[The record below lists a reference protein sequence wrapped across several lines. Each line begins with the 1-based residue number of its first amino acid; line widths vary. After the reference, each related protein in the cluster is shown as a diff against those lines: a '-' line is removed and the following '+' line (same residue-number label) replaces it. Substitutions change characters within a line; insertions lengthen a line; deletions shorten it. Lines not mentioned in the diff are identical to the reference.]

1 VPSAPTDAA
10 VPPARAARSRGRRAG
25 GQDAREQI
33 VQGAR
38 AEFADRGYG
47 AASLRGV
54 ARRAGVDP
62 ALVRYYFRGGK
73 GELFAQAVG
82 ERAID
87 PGRIATDLLAGGLDG
102 LGARLVERVVG
113 VWDEPGGPER
123 FRLIIAAAASG
134 QGPLLADFVRA
145 EIIGRVAAAAPGPD
159 AELRASLAATQVAGL
174 LVTRYVL
181 QVPAVVAA
189 SPAELARRVG
199 PAIQA
204 VLVPAGPPG
213 RAAAPEPAGPRGG
226 AAPPVPPVPAAGTE
240 VLAP

>member
-1 VPSAPTDAA
+1 VPTASAATDDEA
-10 VPPARAARSRGRRAG
+10 VRPGGTVRPRGRRAG

-33 VQGAR
+33 LSGAR
-38 AEFADRGYG
+38 AEFAERGYE

-62 ALVRYYFRGGK
+62 ALVRYYFHGGK
-73 GELFAQAVG
+73 GELFARAVG
-82 ERAID
+82 ELAID
-87 PGRIATDLLAGGLDG
+87 PGAIASELLAGGIDG

-123 FRLIIAAAASG
+123 FRLIIAAAASARATVF
-134 QGPLLADFVRA
+134 ADFVRA
-145 EIIGRVAAAAPGPD
+145 EIIGRVAAAVPGPD

-181 QVPAVVAA
+181 EVPAVVAA

-204 VLVPAGPPG
+204 VLVPTGPSG
-213 RAAAPEPAGPRGG
+213 RADPRVPP
-226 AAPPVPPVPAAGTE
+226 APPSGTE
-240 VLAP
+240 VLAR